1 MKCRFVDILTPGA
14 VGLALLVLAACAP
27 TLAGPSSAAPG
38 QAAGATPSPTGNMA
52 TTAEPSPATAGP
64 TGSATVEAQPVT
76 VTAATA
82 VPTSG
87 PGSTPTGVAPVTTP
101 GPSTAEPT
109 VETLTVTLA
118 DDGNTLPLRPGQ
130 RFLLKL
136 GEGYTWDVAI
146 ADPAVVSRVMGVI
159 VIRARRD
166 CSRTTSRAAT
176 ELTASGEPGC
186 RQSQPPCALP
196 SRLFRLQIT
205 VQ

>member
-1 MKCRFVDILTPGA
+1 MKRRFVDILAPGA

-38 QAAGATPSPTGNMA
+38 QAPGAMPSPTVNIA

-64 TGSATVEAQPVT
+64 TGSATVEAQSVT

-87 PGSTPTGVAPVTTP
+87 PGSTPTGAAPVTTS
-101 GPSTAEPT
+101 GPSTSEPT

-118 DDGNTLPLRPGQ
+118 DDGKTLPLRPGQ

-136 GEGYTWDVAI
+136 GEGYTWHVAI
-146 ADPAVVSRVMGVI
+146 ADPAIVSRVMGVI
-159 VIRARRD
+159 VIRGAQGLFE
-166 CSRTTSRAAT
+166 AHQPGAT
-176 ELTASGEPGC
+176 ELTASGEPQC